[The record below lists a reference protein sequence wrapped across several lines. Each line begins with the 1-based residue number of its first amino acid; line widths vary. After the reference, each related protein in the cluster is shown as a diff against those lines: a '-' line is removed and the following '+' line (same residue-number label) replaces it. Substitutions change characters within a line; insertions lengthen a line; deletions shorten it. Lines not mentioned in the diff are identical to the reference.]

1 MKRFEEQ
8 RQYRPSSTDYDLGNG
23 PLAAPDIGSL
33 IRQEFQ
39 RTRQQDQYADTVRQQ
54 NQKVQSENDRI
65 RLEKSA
71 AGDRRQTEFNLKELL
86 PFSNKLFDLAIR
98 ELGGAQKR
106 EALKGQMDVLSL
118 QDPSK
123 FEGERLERYIQLR
136 DQALANNKSQQVA
149 ANIAFQQT
157 KQLEVADMFR
167 KGTPE
172 YQFQLVS
179 SMLQLERDN
188 FQNVLAEQVQRQDKF
203 LTLPG
208 QDPIPYNQVTGEAA
222 TGALGH
228 KIIADHLTELG
239 FEGINPMMMEDYFY
253 GGKNGVRTQLAKW
266 KKAKVNID
274 TVNSGQNSFSQALFS
289 FTQNFRSNKGSVVDL
304 YDATGTVP
312 KLVNNQVQSLSPVER
327 WKKVE
332 DHLVE
337 LGKSGSL
344 GGPAQI
350 EALFARS
357 IDPVTG
363 KPMNDPAARG
373 GLMGKVKRAHMQYL
387 KDDNSALVTQ
397 RTADG
402 NAFVKQSVDMIK
414 EVAEARAQ
422 GDTNVTTFEEK
433 QQMQE
438 KYKAITHSST
448 PSPEIENAWL
458 QYSEG
463 GKNVV
468 QQGNTIMPDFIN
480 GKLGMDYLNSVN
492 LTAHPRY
499 AEMKRYAERN
509 DKLLGDDKSMKWL
522 EEHSL
527 LKAKGVAKIGPDSP
541 GTNEGVERVAAVLQR
556 RARPLAIKYMLEM
569 GLDKQDAMER
579 ALDEVAIHAADKEG
593 FTESETKGYLAP
605 GLNNDF
611 PNFKLES
618 LKTYKEQDAKHAA
631 AKAKVEADM
640 QKYGTDYSVPGS
652 FITDERIA
660 AWQVDPVNGNFDPVI
675 KMIADRDPNMTTY
688 ELTNLFR
695 DRLKLPPVPM
705 PASMARFRESTQI
718 PDEAFNQFLKD
729 VDKARTSYDIT
740 KAGYNANTG
749 LQSWRAPDTAREQ
762 IVKVAQESG
771 LPEGAV
777 LAYAHMSNKNFS
789 LDYAKLSAN
798 IQQLSATAEQGG
810 LTGEA
815 REDYIFAS
823 LLGEPPKIVDGQL
836 KLTDAQQVN
845 LDNLVKNRASFADP
859 AVMNSGANLNPTYRK
874 VSNNTLPGPTEYQTA
889 APGLT
894 PEERAWLRVT
904 RYAEGGRG
912 YNIMFGGSTFQ
923 GTDHPRRVNTA
934 GGYSSDAA
942 GAYQFLSTTWD
953 GISKKLGLKGGL
965 TPANQ
970 DKASLGLMIEKGV
983 DPKKGWSDK
992 ALYKLSPVW
1001 ASFPKDKSD
1010 RSYYNQP
1017 SKTTADMKQK
1027 YEHFLQQERQRDQ
1040 QQNTMI

>member
-8 RQYRPSSTDYDLGNG
+8 RQYKPSSTDYDLGNG
-23 PLAAPDIGSL
+23 PLTAPDIGSL

-54 NQKVQSENDRI
+54 NAKVQSENDRI

-71 AGDRRQTEFNLKELL
+71 AGDQRQTEFNLKELL

-123 FEGERLERYIQLR
+123 FEGERLERYLELKNAAIKNGATQQL
-136 DQALANNKSQQVA
+136 A
-149 ANIAFQQT
+149 ANEAFQKT
-157 KQLEVADMFR
+157 RKLEISDMFR

-208 QDPIPYNQVTGEAA
+208 QDPVPYNQVTGEAA

-253 GGKNGVRTQLAKW
+253 GGKSGVRTQLAKW
-266 KKAKVNID
+266 KQAKVNVD
-274 TVNSGQNSFSQALFS
+274 TVNSGQNSFDQKFFTFTQNYASGRGTVTDIYDAAGTLPKLVRGDVYAPSPTDRWKTTEDRLTGLGKAGALKSHAEIQALF
-289 FTQNFRSNKGSVVDL
+289 D
-304 YDATGTVP
+304 
-312 KLVNNQVQSLSPVER
+312 
-327 WKKVE
+327 
-332 DHLVE
+332 
-337 LGKSGSL
+337 
-344 GGPAQI
+344 
-350 EALFARS
+350 RS
-357 IDPVTG
+357 IDPVTNQ
-363 KPMNDPAARG
+363 PMSISRFP
-373 GLMGKVKRAHMQYL
+373 LMQKIKRAHTQYL

-402 NAFVKQSVDMIK
+402 NAFAEQAVDMIK

-448 PSPEIENAWL
+448 PSQEIENAWL

-468 QQGNTIMPDFIN
+468 RQGNNILPDFIN

-499 AEMKRYAERN
+499 AEIKRYAERN

-541 GTNEGVERVAAVLQR
+541 GTSEGVERVAAVLQN

-569 GLDKQDAMER
+569 GLDQQTAMER
-579 ALDEVAIHAADKEG
+579 ALDEVAINAADKEG
-593 FTESETKGYLAP
+593 FAEGGTKGYLAP

-631 AKAKVEADM
+631 AKAKVEGDM

-652 FITDERIA
+652 FISDERIA
-660 AWQVDPVNGNFDPVI
+660 AWQVDPVNGNFDPMI
-675 KMIADRDPNMTTY
+675 KMLADRDPNMTTY
-688 ELTNLFR
+688 ELTNLLR

-705 PASMARFRESTQI
+705 PASIARFRESTQI

-729 VDKARTSYDIT
+729 VDKARTSYDIS
-740 KAGYNANTG
+740 KAGYSANTG

-762 IVKVAQESG
+762 IVKVAEESG

-874 VSNNTLPGPTEYQTA
+874 VSNNTLPSPTEYQTA

-953 GISKKLGLKGGL
+953 DISKKLGLKGGL

-1010 RSYYNQP
+1010 RSYYDQP
-1017 SKTTADMKQK
+1017 SKTTVDMKQK

>member
-8 RQYRPSSTDYDLGNG
+8 RQYKPSSTDYDLGNG

-39 RTRQQDQYADTVRQQ
+39 RTRQQDQYAEAVRQQ

-65 RLEKSA
+65 RVEKSA
-71 AGDRRQTEFNLKELL
+71 AGDRRQTEFNLKELI

-118 QDPSK
+118 QDPSQ
-123 FEGERLERYIQLR
+123 FEGERLEQYIQLR
-136 DQALANNKSQQVA
+136 DQALADGKSQQLA
-149 ANIAFQQT
+149 ANIAFQET
-157 KQLEVADMFR
+157 RNLEVADMFR
-167 KGTPE
+167 KGSPE
-172 YQFQLVS
+172 YQFSLIS

-208 QDPIPYNQVTGEAA
+208 QDPVPYNQVTGEAA
-222 TGALGH
+222 TGAMGH

-253 GGKNGVRTQLAKW
+253 GGQNGVRTQLAKW
-266 KKAKVNID
+266 KQAKVNID
-274 TVNSGQNSFSQALFS
+274 TVNSGQNSFDQKFFT
-289 FTQNFRSNKGSVVDL
+289 FTQDYASGRGTVTDI
-304 YDATGTVP
+304 YDAAGTLP
-312 KLVNNQVQSLSPVER
+312 KLVRGKVYAPSPTDR
-327 WKKVE
+327 WKTTE
-332 DHLVE
+332 DRLTG
-337 LGKSGSL
+337 LGKAGALKSH
-344 GGPAQI
+344 AEI
-350 EALFARS
+350 EALFDRS

-363 KPMNDPAARG
+363 QPMSISRLP
-373 GLMGKVKRAHMQYL
+373 LMQKIKRAHTQYL

-438 KYKAITHSST
+438 KYMAITHSST
-448 PSPEIENAWL
+448 PSQEIENAWL

-463 GKNVV
+463 GKNLT
-468 QQGNTIMPDFIN
+468 QQGNNILPDFIN

-499 AEMKRYAERN
+499 AEIKRYAERN

-527 LKAKGVAKIGPDSP
+527 LKAKGVAQIGPDSP
-541 GTNEGVERVAAVLQR
+541 GTSEGVERVAAVLQN
-556 RARPLAIKYMLEM
+556 RARPIAIKYMLEM
-569 GLDKQDAMER
+569 GLDKQTAMER
-579 ALDEVAIHAADKEG
+579 ALDEVAINAADKEG

-605 GLNNDF
+605 GMQNDF

-631 AKAKVEADM
+631 AKAKVEGDM

-660 AWQVDPVNGNFDPVI
+660 AWQVDPVNGNFDPMI
-675 KMIADRDPNMTTY
+675 KMLADRDPNMTTY

-718 PDEAFNQFLKD
+718 PDDAFNQFLKD
-729 VDKARTSYDIT
+729 VDKARTSYDIS

-749 LQSWRAPDTAREQ
+749 LQSWRAPDSAREQ
-762 IVKVAQESG
+762 IVKVAEESG

-874 VSNNTLPGPTEYQTA
+874 VSTVSTAGMEPWAQSIGQLVAGAEVGNLGPEAMYPSTTLPGAQQMSIAEVANRATGAVGQFQNMPRFLVERA
-889 APGLT
+889 RKAGLNPNTDVYNVENQGKIFMVTLNDKGIT
-894 PEERAWLRVT
+894 PELIRSNPE
-904 RYAEGGRG
+904 
-912 YNIMFGGSTFQ
+912 
-923 GTDHPRRVNTA
+923 
-934 GGYSSDAA
+934 
-942 GAYQFLSTTWD
+942 
-953 GISKKLGLKGGL
+953 
-965 TPANQ
+965 
-970 DKASLGLMIEKGV
+970 
-983 DPKKGWSDK
+983 K
-992 ALYKLSPVW
+992 ALLKLSQIY
-1001 ASFPKDKSD
+1001 AGIPKDSSG
-1010 RSYYNQP
+1010 RSYYEGVGNNKATV
-1017 SKTTADMKQK
+1017 SYNDAMRV
-1027 YEHFLQQERQRDQ
+1027 LNAIAQQG
-1040 QQNTMI
+1040 MI

>member
-8 RQYRPSSTDYDLGNG
+8 RQYKPSSTDYDLGNG
-23 PLAAPDIGSL
+23 PLTAPDIGSL

-54 NQKVQSENDRI
+54 NANVQSENDRI
-65 RLEKSA
+65 RFEKSA
-71 AGDRRQTEFNLKELL
+71 AGDRRQSEFNLKELI
-86 PFSNKLFDLAIR
+86 PFSNKLFDLAVG
-98 ELGGAQKR
+98 EVKGAQKR

-123 FEGERLERYIQLR
+123 FEGERLERYLELKNAAIKNGATQQL
-136 DQALANNKSQQVA
+136 A
-149 ANIAFQQT
+149 ANEAFQKT
-157 KQLEVADMFR
+157 KQLEIADMFR

-208 QDPIPYNQVTGEAA
+208 QDPVPYNQVTGEAA

-253 GGKNGVRTQLAKW
+253 GGQNGVRTQLAKW
-266 KKAKVNID
+266 KQAKVNID
-274 TVNSGQNSFSQALFS
+274 TVNSGQNSFDQKFFLFQQNFNSGRGTVTDVYDAAGTLPKLVGGKVYAPSPTDRWKTTEDRFVGLGKAGALKSHAHIQALF
-289 FTQNFRSNKGSVVDL
+289 D
-304 YDATGTVP
+304 
-312 KLVNNQVQSLSPVER
+312 
-327 WKKVE
+327 
-332 DHLVE
+332 
-337 LGKSGSL
+337 
-344 GGPAQI
+344 
-350 EALFARS
+350 RS
-357 IDPVTG
+357 IDPVTNQ
-363 KPMNDPAARG
+363 PMSISRLP
-373 GLMGKVKRAHMQYL
+373 LMQKIKRAHTQYL
-387 KDDNSALVTQ
+387 KDQGSELVAQ
-397 RTADG
+397 RAADG
-402 NAFVKQSVDMIK
+402 RDFVTKAVGEIK
-414 EVAEARAQ
+414 RVAEARGQ

-458 QYSEG
+458 NYSEG
-463 GKNVV
+463 GKNLEQSFQSVRRGFETG
-468 QQGNTIMPDFIN
+468 QY
-480 GKLGMDYLNSVN
+480 GMDYLDRLN
-492 LTAHPRY
+492 LEEHPQY
-499 AEMKRYAERN
+499 EQLKQDAQRN
-509 DKLLGDDKSMKWL
+509 DRLLGDDKEMKWIR
-522 EEHSL
+522 EHAL
-527 LKAKGVAKIGPDSP
+527 LKAKAVSKIGPDSP
-541 GTNEGVERVAAVLQR
+541 GTTENVERIADVLAE
-556 RARPLAIKYMLEM
+556 RARPIALQYMAEM
-569 GLDKQDAMER
+569 GLDKSSAMKR
-579 ALDEVAIHAADKEG
+579 ALDEVAQDARDKEG
-593 FTESETKGYLAP
+593 FAEGETAGFLAP
-605 GLNNDF
+605 GIQNDF
-611 PNFKLES
+611 PNFKLET
-618 LKTYKEQDAKHAA
+618 LKEYKAQDAIHAA
-631 AKAKVEADM
+631 AMKKAEGDM
-640 QKYGTDYSVPGS
+640 QKFGTNYSAPNS
-652 FITDERIA
+652 FISDERVA
-660 AWQVDPVNGNFDPVI
+660 AWQPDPVNGGFDPVI
-675 KMIADRDPNMTTY
+675 KMIADRDPNITTF

-695 DRLKLPPVPM
+695 NRLNLPPLPM

-729 VDKARTSYDIT
+729 VDKARTSYDIS

-798 IQQLSATAEQGG
+798 IQQLSATAKQGG

-874 VSNNTLPGPTEYQTA
+874 VSNNTLPSPTEYQTA

-1010 RSYYNQP
+1010 RSYYDQP

>member
-8 RQYRPSSTDYDLGNG
+8 RQYKPSSTDYDLGNG

-39 RTRQQDQYADTVRQQ
+39 RTRQQDQYAETVRQQ
-54 NQKVQSENDRI
+54 NAKVQSENDRI
-65 RLEKSA
+65 RFEKSA
-71 AGDRRQTEFNLKELL
+71 AGDQRQTEFNLKELL

-123 FEGERLERYIQLR
+123 FEGERLERYLELKNAAIKNGATQQL
-136 DQALANNKSQQVA
+136 A
-149 ANIAFQQT
+149 ANAAFQET
-157 KQLEVADMFR
+157 RKLEIADLFR

-274 TVNSGQNSFSQALFS
+274 TVNSGQNSFDQKFFTFTQDYASGRGTVTDIYDAAGTLPKLVRGDVYAPSPTDRWKTTEDRLTGLGRAGALKSHAHIQALF
-289 FTQNFRSNKGSVVDL
+289 D
-304 YDATGTVP
+304 
-312 KLVNNQVQSLSPVER
+312 
-327 WKKVE
+327 
-332 DHLVE
+332 
-337 LGKSGSL
+337 
-344 GGPAQI
+344 
-350 EALFARS
+350 RS

-363 KPMNDPAARG
+363 QPMSISRLP
-373 GLMGKVKRAHMQYL
+373 LMQKIKRAHTQYQ
-387 KDDNSALVTQ
+387 KDDGSALTAQ
-397 RTADG
+397 RAADG
-402 NAFVKQSVDMIK
+402 RDFVTKAVGEIK
-414 EVAEARAQ
+414 RVADARAQ
-422 GDTNVTTFEEK
+422 GDTNVTTVEEK
-433 QQMQE
+433 DQMQAKFME
-438 KYKAITHSST
+438 ITHSST

-458 QYSEG
+458 NHSQG
-463 GKNVV
+463 GKNLK
-468 QQGNTIMPDFIN
+468 QAYQTYRRGFET
-480 GKLGMDYLNSVN
+480 GQYGMDELDQMN
-492 LTAHPRY
+492 LIQHPQY
-499 AEMKRYAERN
+499 ATLKELAQRN
-509 DKLLGDDKSMKWL
+509 DRLLGDEKDMKWL
-522 EEHSL
+522 KQHAL
-527 LKAKGVAKIGPDSP
+527 LKAKAVAKIGPDSP
-541 GTNEGVERVAAVLQR
+541 GTTENVERIADVLAE
-556 RARPLAIKYMLEM
+556 RARPIALQYMAEL
-569 GLDKQDAMER
+569 GLNAQQAMQR
-579 ALDEVAIHAADKEG
+579 ALDEVAQHAKDNEG
-593 FTESETKGYLAP
+593 FGETETKGYLAP
-605 GLNNDF
+605 GIQNDF
-611 PNFKLES
+611 PNFKLGNLQE
-618 LKTYKEQDAKHAA
+618 YQAQDAKHAA
-631 AKAKVEADM
+631 DKAKLENDM
-640 QKYGTDYSVPGS
+640 KKYGTDYSVPGS
-652 FITDERIA
+652 FISDERLA
-660 AWQVDPVNGNFDPVI
+660 AYTPDPVNGNYDPLI
-675 KMIADRDPNMTTY
+675 KSMADKDPDYTAFT
-688 ELTNLFR
+688 LTNKLR
-695 DRLKLPPVPM
+695 TERLDLPPLPM
-705 PASMARFRESTQI
+705 PPSMARFRASTQI
-718 PDEAFNQFLKD
+718 PDEAFNRFLKD
-729 VDKARTSYDIT
+729 VDKARTSYDIS

-749 LQSWRAPDTAREQ
+749 LQSWRAPDSAREQ
-762 IVKVAQESG
+762 IVKVAEESG

-810 LTGEA
+810 LTGDA

-859 AVMNSGANLNPTYRK
+859 AVMNSGANLNPTYRQ

-889 APGLT
+889 APGKT
-894 PEERAWLRVT
+894 PEERAWLRTT
-904 RYAEGGRG
+904 RYAEGGKG

-923 GTDHPRRVNTA
+923 GTAHPRRVNTA

-953 GISKKLGLKGGL
+953 DISKKLGLKGGL

-970 DKASLGLMIEKGV
+970 DEASLGLMIDAGV
-983 DPKKGWSDK
+983 DPKKGWSK
-992 ALYKLSPVW
+992 EALYKLSPVW

-1010 RSYYNQP
+1010 RSYYDQP
-1017 SKTTADMKQK
+1017 SKTTAEMKK
-1027 YEHFLQQERQRDQ
+1027 VYEHFLQQERQRDQ
-1040 QQNTMI
+1040 QRNTMI